1 MKLAFPH
8 LPDSE
13 QYTLHRIS
21 IQSVRGYPIHISG
34 EQTNPSNRMH
44 SINFFRIFMHSQRN
58 FSVDSSHYW
67 FCQVRKRDFFINRT
81 HALSVCLPVWPRP
94 GKNGAKFEKNR
105 IPHPTG
111 RQLPFTGRQPTAQ
124 LVIIEG
130 QLPGGSPPGVPI
142 SIPMKGRSPGSS
154 PRFYHHFGS
163 CRPKPAASF
172 ILATGFSV
180 DRYEQ
185 TSPAR
190 I

>member
-94 GKNGAKFEKNR
+94 GKNGSKFEKNR

-142 SIPMKGRSPGSS
+142 SIQMKVRSPGSS
-154 PRFYHHFGS
+154 PRFYHHFGC

>member
-1 MKLAFPH
+1 MRKRKKIPINLFEPATQVRNGMKLAFPH

-94 GKNGAKFEKNR
+94 GKHGAKFEKNR

-111 RQLPFTGRQPTAQ
+111 RPLPFTGRQPTAQ

-130 QLPGGSPPGVPI
+130 QLPGGSPREFPFL
-142 SIPMKGRSPGSS
+142 SK
-154 PRFYHHFGS
+154 
-163 CRPKPAASF
+163 
-172 ILATGFSV
+172 
-180 DRYEQ
+180 
-185 TSPAR
+185 
-190 I
+190 